1 METNGHYA
9 QFSGDGLMALY
20 GLKSDVNQGCRDA
33 IDGAISMNER
43 LGRLNKRLQNEIKEP
58 LRMGIGIHCGDAIV
72 GTMGPPTAQN
82 FSAIGDDINVTA
94 RLESLTKEYNVPLII
109 SESAAIS
116 AGLDV
121 SALPRHE
128 AEVRGRDGAIAIYTV
143 TEPENLV
150 DTRP

>member
-1 METNGHYA
+1 
-9 QFSGDGLMALY
+9 
-20 GLKSDVNQGCRDA
+20 
-33 IDGAISMNER
+33 
-43 LGRLNKRLQNEIKEP
+43 
-58 LRMGIGIHCGDAIV
+58 
-72 GTMGPPTAQN
+72 MGPPTAQN